1 MSRSSSQPSPWA
13 IRGLY
18 VFAFVLMVMPLVD
31 LVSTV
36 LPARPGDF
44 SWRYGT
50 LGLAAGYLHTPM
62 IGLALALGL
71 GFWMEHRWVLRLGG
85 AVAMVGSV
93 ALCLVI
99 VVFAL
104 DVLQMR
110 GMREVEVQSA
120 VLAGGVLQEIKY
132 FTAALVLA
140 PLGYGAWRTASAI
153 GRASASRGSPG
164 PGIVTRGS
172 KAPS

>member
-1 MSRSSSQPSPWA
+1 M
-13 IRGLY
+13 RGLY
-18 VFAFVLMVMPLVD
+18 LFAIVLMVMPLAD

-71 GFWMEHRWVLRLGG
+71 GFWREHPWVLRFGG

-93 ALCLVI
+93 ALGLVI

-110 GMREVEVQSA
+110 GMREEEVQSA

-132 FTAALVLA
+132 LTAALVLA
-140 PLGYGAWRTASAI
+140 PLGYGAWRTAGAI
-153 GRASASRGSPG
+153 KRSSASRASGA
-164 PGIVTRGS
+164 PGIVTRSG
-172 KAPS
+172 KAPT